1 MRVVD
6 DSGHAGTV
14 SAQPARV
21 TAERFATLVGV
32 SAQWPLT
39 ARAATIEHLGRAY
52 TAGATGGV
60 VLTGPAGVGKTRLG
74 EELLARAGDRPT
86 ARAVG
91 HTATQAI
98 PLGALAHL
106 LPAEVAREIGLGDDE
121 RASLFHRA
129 RAAIAS
135 IAGDDRLLLLV
146 DDVDLLDDTS
156 LALLL
161 PLVLQ
166 RAVFLVATLRSGRP
180 VPGVVATL
188 AKDGHVEVEDVS
200 PLDHD
205 GIVTLLHRVLDGP
218 VETASGERL
227 AAVSA
232 GNLQVLHEVVQLGRQ
247 RGTLRLEHGA
257 WRLTEVPVPRALDE
271 LIRSRLGSLV
281 GTERRGV
288 DLLAVAGSLLVD
300 DLAELVGS
308 STVADLERSQ
318 AVRTSQVGDHW
329 VASLAHPMYGEVLR
343 TELSGMT
350 ERELKRDLADLFE
363 ARGASTPDDLSKLAA
378 WRLDSGGEVAAGV
391 LLAAGRL
398 ALMGRDIESARRF
411 AAAAAERGARHD
423 ASRIGVEAAVLANDA
438 AGVETAVA
446 AVWDDAG
453 LPDACRAHLA
463 RRLAL
468 TRFALADHRGAL
480 AVTED
485 AAMRVREPAAA
496 AAVQAQRAEIL
507 ATMGR
512 PAEALHVLDA
522 DPAGD
527 DVEPRVLA
535 QRCAARSTAALS
547 LGRFAEAIEAARTG
561 AAAQAAL
568 PEWLARRGA
577 AAHLVNEAH
586 SYGYSG
592 RFAEARALV
601 EPALASAIDSGALAA
616 QVWFRIVLGEI
627 WRDAGYGARCLE
639 QFRIAVELAE
649 PAGQRAS
656 LVWSWVG
663 VAQGHLLRGEIEQ
676 AAEALAGA
684 DAAGDSPIA
693 TSWGTR
699 ERTRAWL
706 HAARGDLTAARRLV
720 TEVADAAAAE
730 GMFNFESGPR
740 HDLVRFGDAA
750 AGAARLTEL
759 ERMVEGPWVQALAC
773 HARAAVADDPDG
785 LADALDRFEAL
796 DSVTFAAEV
805 ALDLAAAHRRRSD
818 GRHAAAAE
826 RRAAALVTRAGGV
839 GTPGMQRG
847 AALVPLTGREHEI
860 ALLARSGLT
869 SAEIAA
875 RLVLSV
881 RTVDTHLA
889 RVYRKLGITGR
900 DGLDDALV
908 AVGAST

>member
-1 MRVVD
+1 M
-6 DSGHAGTV
+6 
-14 SAQPARV
+14 
-21 TAERFATLVGV
+21 

-39 ARAATIEHLGRAY
+39 ARAATIERLGRAY
-52 TAGATGGV
+52 TAGSTGGV

-74 EELLARAGDRPT
+74 EELLARAGGRPT

-106 LPAEVAREIGLGDDE
+106 LPTEIAREIGIGDDE

-129 RAAIAS
+129 RAAIAEL
-135 IAGDDRLLLLV
+135 AGHDRLLLLV
-146 DDVDLLDDTS
+146 DDVDQLDDTS

-161 PLVLQ
+161 PLALQ
-166 RAVFLVATLRSGRP
+166 RTVFLVATIRLGRP
-180 VPGVVATL
+180 MPSVIATL
-188 AKDGHVEVEDVS
+188 AKDGHLTVEDVA

-218 VETASGERL
+218 VETVSGERL
-227 AAVSA
+227 ALVSE

-247 RGTLRLEHGA
+247 RGTLRVEHGV

-271 LIRSRLGSLV
+271 LIRSRLGALV
-281 GTERRGV
+281 GTDRRAI

-300 DLAELVGS
+300 DLVALAGAEAVTG
-308 STVADLERSQ
+308 LERSQ
-318 AVRTSQVGDHW
+318 VIRTAAVNDQW

-343 TELSGMT
+343 SELSGLT

-363 ARGASTPDDLSKLAA
+363 SRAASTPDDLSRLAA
-378 WRLDSGGEVAAGV
+378 WRLDSGGDVDAGV

-398 ALMGRDIESARRF
+398 ALMGRDVGSARRF
-411 AAAAAERGARHD
+411 ASAAAVRGAAHD
-423 ASRIGVEAAVLANDA
+423 AARISVEAAVLGNDPGA
-438 AGVETAVA
+438 VESAVA
-446 AVWDDAG
+446 AVWDDVD
-453 LPDACRAHLA
+453 LPDGHRAHLA

-468 TRFALADHRGAL
+468 TRFALTDHHGAL
-480 AVTED
+480 AVTEQ
-485 AAMRVREPAAA
+485 AAARVREPAAI

-507 ATMGR
+507 ASMGR
-512 PAEALHVLDA
+512 PVDALAVLDSV
-522 DPAGD
+522 PTD

-535 QRCAARSTAALS
+535 QRCTARSMATLS
-547 LGRFAEAIEAARTG
+547 IGRFADAIEAARTG

-586 SYGYSG
+586 AYGYSG

-601 EPALASAIDSGALAA
+601 EPALASAIDAGALAA

-627 WRDAGYGARCLE
+627 WRDAGYGTRCLE
-639 QFRIAVELAE
+639 QFRIAVDLAE

-663 VAQGHLLRGEIEQ
+663 VAQGHLLRGEVEP

-684 DAAGDSPIA
+684 DDVGDSPIA
-693 TSWGTR
+693 ASWGTK

-706 HAARGDLTAARRLV
+706 MAARGDLAAARRLLI
-720 TEVADAAAAE
+720 EVADAAAAD

-740 HDLVRFGDAA
+740 HDLVRFGDPS
-750 AGAARLTEL
+750 AGAVRLTEL
-759 ERMVEGPWVQALAC
+759 EHLVEGPWVRALAS
-773 HARAAVADDPDG
+773 HARAAAGDDPAG
-785 LADALDRFEAL
+785 LDDALAQFEAI
-796 DSVTFAAEV
+796 DSVTLAAEV
-805 ALDLAAAHRRRSD
+805 ALDLAAAHRRRGD
-818 GRHAAAAE
+818 GRSAAAAE
-826 RRAAALVTRAGGV
+826 RRAAALVARAGGA
-839 GTPGMQRG
+839 GTPGLQRG
-847 AALVPLTGREHEI
+847 AAVVPLTAREHEI
-860 ALLARSGLT
+860 ALLARAGHT
-869 SAEIAA
+869 SAEIATQ
-875 RLVLSV
+875 LIVSV

-900 DGLDDALV
+900 DGLDSALSSV
-908 AVGAST
+908 TSRT